1 MKNRRQFAFIALTF
15 GLLLPGLLKAPEA
28 RASAPRTLIELSD
41 GAPKPALA
49 KSWTKIKDGEYEFVL
64 DTSAELMNGKA
75 LTTAAVKAT
84 LEKKLG
90 KSNGVTVK
98 ETSADKVT
106 ITYTG
111 AEADF
116 LKQLSEVKIRATST
130 DVAADSGGSDGG
142 IRARPP
148 GVELA
153 DGEIKGFVLKVQK
166 VQGHYVFKIVESKFA
181 DLKVGDAI
189 DLKITGVKL
198 RKNHDLYFQPE
209 KDADGIWTA
218 KEGTLTR
225 EQKK

>member
-1 MKNRRQFAFIALTF
+1 MKNRRQFAAIALTL
-15 GLLLPGLLKAPEA
+15 GLVLPGLLKAPEA
-28 RASAPRTLIELSD
+28 LASSPRTLIEMAD
-41 GAPKPALA
+41 GTPKSALA
-49 KSWTKIKDGEYEFVL
+49 KSWSKIKDGEYEFVL

-90 KSNGVTVK
+90 TSHGVVVK
-98 ETSADKVT
+98 EIAADKVT

-111 AEADF
+111 PEADF
-116 LKQLSEVKIRATST
+116 LKQLSEVKIRATSS

-148 GVELA
+148 GVQLA
-153 DGEIKGFVLKVQK
+153 DGEIKGFVLRVQK
-166 VQGHYVFKIVESKFA
+166 VQGHYVFKIVESKFP
-181 DLKVGDAI
+181 DLKAGDAI
-189 DLKITGVKL
+189 DLKISSVKL
-198 RKNHDLYFQPE
+198 RKNHDLYFMPE
-209 KDADGIWTA
+209 KDSDGIWTA